1 MWFKGKRTDVSDTL
15 EEGAPEAQGKRKF
28 LNSRSIIMFIILM
41 VLTGFAVAR
50 YLPDSSRYYK
60 SLESRAVPKYSAAVQ
75 NSVAIPP
82 LPADKAQQTGQT
94 AKADNTAL
102 NVQTN
107 RAVYIPARD
116 ILSGNNAAL
125 LQDQE
130 EKNKLLEAEVK
141 EKKLLSELKKVS
153 GEIEIIPYQVTAQK
167 KEISAKIEEKKNLQP
182 VMMSDKEAAP
192 PTLVSIRNM
201 GGNTVASF
209 ILATGEH
216 IDARVGE
223 TAGDF
228 TVRQIDHNQ
237 ALLEDKKGKK
247 LRAVMKLPERYP
259 VSASMFAA
267 KPPAGSVAQP
277 AVQQTMPYAP
287 GQPVQVPISPVGVK

>member
-1 MWFKGKRTDVSDTL
+1 MWPRGKRSDVSDPL
-15 EEGAPEAQGKRKF
+15 KEGMPEAQGKRKF
-28 LNSRSIIMFIILM
+28 LNSRLIIMFIILM

-50 YLPDSSRYYK
+50 YLPDSSGYYK
-60 SLESRAVPKYSAAVQ
+60 SLKSGAVLKSSVTAQ
-75 NSVAIPP
+75 NRIPASPSLAIV
-82 LPADKAQQTGQT
+82 QQTEQT
-94 AKADNTAL
+94 EKADNTAP
-102 NVQTN
+102 NIQANKAT
-107 RAVYIPARD
+107 YIPAHD
-116 ILSGNNAAL
+116 ILSGNNTAL

-167 KEISAKIEEKKNLQP
+167 KEISSKIEEKKNLQP
-182 VMMSDKEAAP
+182 VIMSDKEAVP
-192 PTLVSIRNM
+192 PTLVSIRKM

-216 IDARVGE
+216 IDAGVGE

-228 TVRQIDHNQ
+228 TVKQIDHNQ
-237 ALLEDKKGKK
+237 ALLEDKNGKK
-247 LRAVMKLPERYP
+247 VRTAMKLPDRYP

-267 KPPAGSVAQP
+267 KLPAAVSVAQP
-277 AVQQTMPYAP
+277 AVHQIAPYAP
-287 GQPVQVPISPVGVK
+287 GQPVQVPIYSVGPK